1 MISRFV
7 HRINCEENAS
17 SAEMLKAFDTYR
29 ELFIRDVRLSYN
41 DLITLIH
48 NMISQYSWDHYVY
61 YFILSFPVGIAKC

>member
-1 MISRFV
+1 
-7 HRINCEENAS
+7 
-17 SAEMLKAFDTYR
+17 MLKAFDTYR

-61 YFILSFPVGIAKC
+61 YFIFPFPVDIAKCWIFFTSIIQVVLLMMLS